1 MKKERK
7 ASSKDI
13 ETLTR
18 SLNRMECECND
29 KGTCHVCAAKQAFFG
44 ARR

>member
-1 MKKERK
+1 M
-7 ASSKDI
+7 ASKRDI
-13 ETLTR
+13 ESLTNR
-18 SLNRMECECND
+18 LSRMECECNN